1 MILRHR
7 QSPSDPMDHKTPPT
21 YIIKNFR
28 EPHENFTPRIKYRGC
43 GGGQNLRKVSLFPNI
58 FFLPRENLS
67 RYLRKLNPG
76 WCLRRQ
82 RGSILRITRG
92 IIRIRLLVR
101 RREVAAGEDR
111 IESCLRRRTRI
122 SFGSFN

>member
-1 MILRHR
+1 
-7 QSPSDPMDHKTPPT
+7 MDHKTPPT

-28 EPHENFTPRIKYRGC
+28 EPHENFTPRIKYRWY
-43 GGGQNLRKVSLFPNI
+43 GGGENLRKVSLFPNI

-101 RREVAAGEDR
+101 GCRAAGEDR
-111 IESCLRRRTRI
+111 IESCLRRRPEFH
-122 SFGSFN
+122 FGFVSFN

>member
-43 GGGQNLRKVSLFPNI
+43 GRGGEPTKSFS
-58 FFLPRENLS
+58 FSKYFLPPTREFIALLAKTES
-67 RYLRKLNPG
+67 RLVFAKTKRLDFTNYARNHSYSSSREKTRG
-76 WCLRRQ
+76 CSWRRQ
-82 RGSILRITRG
+82 NRIVSTKENPNF
-92 IIRIRLLVR
+92 IRFV
-101 RREVAAGEDR
+101 
-111 IESCLRRRTRI
+111 
-122 SFGSFN
+122 